1 MTRPLN
7 PNPPEPPPHA
17 NPRNSRRE
25 ADYQVARKS
34 LLGRVILGSGGPG
47 RWVRYVLVLALGA
60 LFFGTISAAYYFSS
74 PRTYVSGF
82 TLILPGSGAGAS
94 VNLAD
99 LGQATS
105 ATSSAFSSASLSPT
119 ENYKRLLQSDRVRGT
134 AAEQAGVR
142 SSEFA
147 GARVRLVDQTPLI
160 YVRITET
167 DPELAYASANALLSA
182 FQSNLDELR
191 QEELEA
197 RELAYRESLAR
208 YEQNVVATR
217 QAVIAYQAET
227 GLISLDQYQSLV
239 TETDELER
247 TLAVRLDQA
256 RALGDRSARL
266 GELIDLPEEV
276 AARVLILRG
285 DAVFEAILEQLA
297 TSAAQIASFEHMYG
311 RNHPEMRAET
321 ERHAG
326 LVEAL
331 NARGEALLG
340 VAGYGVLRLAQINLD
355 DERAQLLRQVVDL
368 SAEAEGARA
377 EARSLRDRL
386 LRNEDRVDQLA
397 SVAANLDALLRE
409 HQVAETVF
417 ASALARLD
425 TSRADV
431 FASYPLAQLLEA
443 PARPERPS
451 SPSKKIAA
459 LAAFGGFFL
468 FCMGVLLLWLRLP
481 LIRALWKII

>member
-1 MTRPLN
+1 MKRPLI
-7 PNPPEPPPHA
+7 PNPPEPPPRA
-17 NPRNSRRE
+17 DPRNSKRE
-25 ADYQVARKS
+25 ADYEIARKS
-34 LLGRVILGSGGPG
+34 LLGRLILGSGGPR
-47 RWVRYVLVLALGA
+47 RWLRYALVMVLGG
-60 LFFGTISAAYYFSS
+60 LFFGGIATAYYVST

-82 TLILPGSGAGAS
+82 TLILPGSGAGAN

-99 LGQATS
+99 LGQASS

-119 ENYKRLLQSDRVRGT
+119 ENYKRLLQSDRVRGS
-134 AAEQAGVR
+134 AAAAAGVR
-142 SSEFA
+142 PSEFA
-147 GARVRLVDQTPLI
+147 SARVRLVDQTPLI
-160 YVRITET
+160 YVRMTET
-167 DPELAYASANALLSA
+167 DPDLAYASANALLTA
-182 FQSNLDELR
+182 FQANLDELR
-191 QEELEA
+191 REELEA
-197 RELAYRESLAR
+197 REQAYRESLAG
-208 YEQNVVATR
+208 YEANVVATR
-217 QAVIAYQAET
+217 QAVIAFQAET
-227 GLISLDQYQSLV
+227 GLISLDQYTSLV
-239 TETDELER
+239 TETGELER
-247 TLAVRLDQA
+247 TLAVTMERA

-297 TSAAQIASFEHMYG
+297 TSAAQIASLENMYG

-326 LVEAL
+326 LLEAL
-331 NARGEALLG
+331 SLRGEALLG
-340 VAGYGVLRLAQINLD
+340 VAGYGMLRLAQINLD

-377 EARSLRDRL
+377 QARSLQDRL
-386 LRNEDRVDQLA
+386 LRNEIRVEQLA

-443 PARPERPS
+443 PALPDRPS

-468 FCMGVLLLWLRLP
+468 YCMGVLLLWLRLP

>member
-1 MTRPLN
+1 MI
-7 PNPPEPPPHA
+7 A
-17 NPRNSRRE
+17 RR
-25 ADYQVARKS
+25 S
-34 LLGRVILGSGGPG
+34 LLGRLIVGSGGPR
-47 RWVRYVLVLALGA
+47 RWLRYLFVLVVGA
-60 LFFGTISAAYYFSS
+60 VFFGGIAATYYVTS

-94 VNLAD
+94 VNLTD

-119 ENYKRLLQSDRVRGT
+119 ENYKRLLQSDRVRGAA
-134 AAEQAGVR
+134 AAESGMPAR
-142 SSEFA
+142 DFA
-147 GARVRLVDQTPLI
+147 TARVRLVDQTPLI
-160 YVRITET
+160 YVRMTET
-167 DPELAYASANALLSA
+167 DPDRVYASANALLSA
-182 FQSNLDELR
+182 FQANLDALR
-191 QEELEA
+191 QEELDA
-197 RELAYRESLAR
+197 RDSAYQESLAG
-208 YEQNVVATR
+208 YERNVIATR
-217 QAVIAYQAET
+217 QAVIEFQAES

-239 TETDELER
+239 AETDALER
-247 TLAVRLDQA
+247 TLAVTLDRA
-256 RALGDRSARL
+256 RALSNRSGRL

-276 AARVLILRG
+276 AARVLVLRG
-285 DAVFEAILEQLA
+285 DAVFEALIEQLA
-297 TSAAQIASFEHMYG
+297 ASAAQIASFENMYG

-326 LVEAL
+326 LVDAL
-331 NARGEALLG
+331 AARGEALLG
-340 VAGYGVLRLAQINLD
+340 VAGYGLLRLADINLD

-377 EARSLRDRL
+377 EARSLQDRL
-386 LRNEDRVDQLA
+386 FRNEQRVEALA
-397 SVAANLDALLRE
+397 PVAARLDALLRE

-425 TSRADV
+425 MSRADV
-431 FASYPLAQLLEA
+431 FASYPLAQLLEP
-443 PARPERPS
+443 PARPESPS

-468 FCMGVLLLWLRLP
+468 YCMGVLLLWLRLP

>member
-1 MTRPLN
+1 MKRPLT

-17 NPRNSRRE
+17 DPRNSKRE
-25 ADYQVARKS
+25 ADFEIARKS
-34 LLGRVILGSGGPG
+34 LLGRLILGSGGPR
-47 RWVRYVLVLALGA
+47 RWVRYALVLVLGA
-60 LFFGTISAAYYFSS
+60 VFFGGVAGAYYVGS
-74 PRTYVSGF
+74 PRTFVSGF

-94 VNLAD
+94 VNLTD

-119 ENYKRLLQSDRVRGT
+119 ENYKRLLQSDRVRG
-134 AAEQAGVR
+134 AAAVSAGVR
-142 SSEFA
+142 PSEFA
-147 GARVRLVDQTPLI
+147 SARVRLVDQTPLI

-167 DPELAYASANALLSA
+167 DPDMAYASANALLSA
-182 FQSNLDELR
+182 FQANLDALR

-197 RELAYRESLAR
+197 RELAYRDSLAG

-217 QAVIAYQAET
+217 QAVIAFQAET
-227 GLISLDQYQSLV
+227 GLISLEQYQSLV
-239 TETDELER
+239 TETGELER
-247 TLAVRLDQA
+247 TLALALDRA

-266 GELIDLPEEV
+266 GELIELPEDV

-297 TSAAQIASFEHMYG
+297 ASAAQIASFQTMYG

-340 VAGYGVLRLAQINLD
+340 VAGYGMLRLAQINLD

-377 EARSLRDRL
+377 EARSLQDRL
-386 LRNEDRVDQLA
+386 LRNESRVEQLA
-397 SVAANLDALLRE
+397 AVAASLDALLRE

-443 PARPERPS
+443 PALPERPS

-459 LAAFGGFFL
+459 LAALGGFFL
-468 FCMGVLLLWLRLP
+468 YCMGVLLLWLRLP